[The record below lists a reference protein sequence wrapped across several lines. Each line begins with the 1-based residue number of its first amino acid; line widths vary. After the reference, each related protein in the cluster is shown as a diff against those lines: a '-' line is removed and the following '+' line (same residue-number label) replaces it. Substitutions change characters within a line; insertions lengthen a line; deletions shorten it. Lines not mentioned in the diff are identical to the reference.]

1 MTPEVQEQVKVW
13 DIVVRTF
20 HWLLVALFVLCYIS
34 GDFVDL
40 LHAYLGYGILLLLGV
55 RVVWGLMGTKYA
67 RFAGFIY
74 GWKRVKEYSA
84 GLMAGRPPYYLGH
97 NPLGGW
103 MIILLL
109 VGLFLACWS
118 GLEAYADQGHGPLA
132 YEDARLLN
140 VAYADDEK
148 QEDNEGELWE
158 EVHEVLANFVLLLV
172 IVHIAGVLI
181 ASLLHKENLVRS
193 MWTGYKVD
201 KRDGSGPA

>member
-1 MTPEVQEQVKVW
+1 MTPGVQEQVKVW

-34 GDFVDL
+34 GDIVDL
-40 LHAYLGYGILLLLGV
+40 LHAYLGYGILLLLGT
-55 RVVWGLMGTKYA
+55 RVAWGLIGTKYA

-84 GLMAGRPPYYLGH
+84 GLIAGRPPHYLGH
-97 NPLGGW
+97 NPLAGW

-132 YEDARLLN
+132 HKDALLLN
-140 VAYADDEK
+140 VAYADEEK
-148 QEDNEGELWE
+148 REGDEGELWG

-181 ASLLHKENLVRS
+181 ASLLHRENLVRS

-201 KRDGSGPA
+201 KRDDSGPA

>member
-1 MTPEVQEQVKVW
+1 MTPGVQEQVKVW

-34 GDFVDL
+34 GDIVDV
-40 LHAYLGYGILLLLGV
+40 LHAYLGYGILLLLGI
-55 RVVWGLMGTKYA
+55 RVVWGLVGTKHA

-84 GLMAGRPPYYLGH
+84 GLMAGRPPHYLGH

-103 MIILLL
+103 MIVLLL
-109 VGLFLACWS
+109 VSLLLACWS
-118 GLEAYADQGHGPLA
+118 GLEAYADQGRGPLA
-132 YEDARLLN
+132 HHDAWLLD
-140 VAYADDEK
+140 VAYADGERE
-148 QEDNEGELWE
+148 EDSERELWD

-172 IVHIAGVLI
+172 FVHIAGVLI
-181 ASLLHKENLVRS
+181 ASLLHRENLARS

-201 KRDGSGPA
+201 KRDGGGST

>member
-1 MTPEVQEQVKVW
+1 
-13 DIVVRTF
+13 
-20 HWLLVALFVLCYIS
+20 
-34 GDFVDL
+34 
-40 LHAYLGYGILLLLGV
+40 
-55 RVVWGLMGTKYA
+55 
-67 RFAGFIY
+67 
-74 GWKRVKEYSA
+74 
-84 GLMAGRPPYYLGH
+84 
-97 NPLGGW
+97 

-109 VGLFLACWS
+109 VGLFIACWS

-132 YEDARLLN
+132 NKDAWFLN

-181 ASLLHKENLVRS
+181 ASLLHRENLVRS

-201 KRDGSGPA
+201 KRDSSGPA